1 MIVVDT
7 NVVSEL
13 MRPSPSPE
21 VVGWVRGNE
30 RELYTTSITLA
41 EIRYGIE
48 RLADGRRKELL
59 RSIAEEAFADFEER
73 VLPFDAKAAVPYA
86 TIVSGRDR
94 AGLPI
99 DGFDAQIASIC
110 RAHRAALATRNAKDS
125 RAPGPTSST
134 PAIRPACSNQ
144 PRPAGVRNS
153 ALTLTGRRIAP
164 INPTVPTRGVA

>member
-13 MRPSPSPE
+13 MRPSPSPV
-21 VVGWVRGNE
+21 VVGWVRANE

-41 EIRYGIE
+41 EIGYGIE

-59 RSIAEEAFADFEER
+59 RSTAEEVFADFAER
-73 VLPFDAKAAVPYA
+73 VLAFDVQAAGVYAAV
-86 TIVSGRDR
+86 VSGRDR

-110 RAHRAALATRNAKDS
+110 RVHRAGLATRNTKDFQDTGIDVIDPWQPDQHAS
-125 RAPGPTSST
+125 PQQ
-134 PAIRPACSNQ
+134 PA
-144 PRPAGVRNS
+144 
-153 ALTLTGRRIAP
+153 T
-164 INPTVPTRGVA
+164 

>member
-13 MRPSPSPE
+13 MRPSPSPV
-21 VVGWVRGNE
+21 VVGWVRHNE
-30 RELYTTSITLA
+30 SELYTTSVTLA

-59 RSIAEEAFADFEER
+59 RSIAEEVFADFEER
-73 VLPFDAKAAVPYA
+73 VLPFDAKAAVLYA
-86 TIVSGRDR
+86 TIVSDRDR

-110 RAHRAALATRNAKDS
+110 RAHRAALATRNSKDFQDTGIDVID
-125 RAPGPTSST
+125 PW
-134 PAIRPACSNQ
+134 Q
-144 PRPAGVRNS
+144 PDRH
-153 ALTLTGRRIAP
+153 ALTDHDL
-164 INPTVPTRGVA
+164 